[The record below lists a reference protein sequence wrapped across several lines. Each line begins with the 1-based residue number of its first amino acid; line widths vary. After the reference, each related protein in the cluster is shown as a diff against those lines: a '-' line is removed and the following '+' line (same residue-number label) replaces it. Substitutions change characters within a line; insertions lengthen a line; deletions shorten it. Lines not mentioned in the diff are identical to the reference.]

1 MSYQHG
7 VYINETPTAV
17 VSPTTSGL
25 IPVVFGT
32 APVNL
37 SKLDTAP
44 VNEPVLCHSYAE
56 AVDAFG
62 YSNDWSFT
70 LSEFIYSHFALYAM
84 SPVVLVNVL
93 DPAVHKA
100 DATDQ
105 TANVV
110 DRLATIVKQGV
121 IRSSVVV
128 KSTGETPVT
137 YASGDDYTLDYD
149 AAGNLVIQ
157 LASGGAAA
165 AATAVVVSYTFA
177 DPTAVD
183 ADDIIGGI
191 VGGQPTGL
199 ELLNQVF
206 PRFRQVPGM
215 VLAPGFSHDPTVAG
229 VMTAKAGNINST
241 FRCIALTDIDPSE
254 AYADVPTWKEDNGY
268 VSPRQVCGYPKL
280 RQGNNIFHFSTQLA
294 GVLCATDAANDGVP
308 YVSPSN
314 KNMQATAA
322 VLADGSPL
330 FLGPDQAAYL
340 NGAGVVTALNFI
352 GGWKVWGNRTG
363 AYPGNSDPKDS
374 FLPIRRMMDW
384 IGNTII
390 LTYWQRVDSPI
401 DRRMTQ
407 AVTDSLN
414 IWLNGLAAQGY
425 IIAGRVEF
433 LASDNPDND
442 LANGIVRFDVDVTPP
457 SPAEQIHFKLEYDA
471 SQLSG
476 LFAG

>member
-17 VSPTTSGL
+17 VSPTTSSL

-37 SKLDTAP
+37 SKLETAP

-62 YSNDWSFT
+62 YSDDWAFT
-70 LSEFIYSHFALYAM
+70 LSEFMYSHFALYAM

-100 DATDQ
+100 DIADQ
-105 TANVV
+105 AVNAV
-110 DRLATIVKQGV
+110 DRLATIAKQGV

-137 YASGDDYTLDYD
+137 YVLDDDYTLDYD
-149 AAGNLVIQ
+149 AAGNVVIQ
-157 LASGGAAA
+157 LTADGDAA
-165 AATAVVVSYTFA
+165 AATALTVSYSFV
-177 DPTAVD
+177 DPAAVD
-183 ADDIIGGI
+183 GDDIIGGI
-191 VGGQPTGL
+191 VEGKPTGL

-215 VLAPGFSHDPTVAG
+215 VLAPGFSHEPTVAS

-241 FRCIALTDIDPSE
+241 FRCIALTDVDPTE
-254 AYADVPTWKEDNGY
+254 AYADVPAWKEENGY
-268 VSPRQVCGYPKL
+268 MSPRQVCGYPML
-280 RQGNNIFHFSTQLA
+280 RQGNKVFHFSTQLA

-308 YVSPSN
+308 FVSPSN
-314 KNMQATAA
+314 KNMQATAS

-340 NGAGVVTALNFI
+340 NGAGIVTALNFI

-425 IIAGRVEF
+425 ILAGRVEF
-433 LASDNPDND
+433 LASDNPEAD